1 LFYGRGWYFNAL
13 LSVAVDS
20 GLRHGDRDRGGSHVV
35 VTIALELADAG
46 AFHLAATGGWDAA
59 AETWI

>member
-1 LFYGRGWYFNAL
+1 M

-20 GLRHGDRDRGGSHVV
+20 GLRHGDRDCGGSHVV